1 MRAGPRAI
9 PPPPPPPPP
18 SQMKCPGNEVEIEA
32 DDTRADDDIQIS
44 SDQIRSS
51 AVSLNCIQ
59 LTVTIL
65 HYLRDSYA
73 TTYHF
78 QFHYF
83 QVEKTDMKQ

>member
-1 MRAGPRAI
+1 MRADPRAI
-9 PPPPPPPPP
+9 PPPPP

-32 DDTRADDDIQIS
+32 DDTRAADDDIQIS

-65 HYLRDSYA
+65 HYLETPMQQS
-73 TTYHF
+73 TTF
-78 QFHYF
+78 RFTTF
-83 QVEKTDMKQ
+83 SSFKTQLL